1 MQATGHAVSQHKLE
15 SNAMLGA
22 TYHNSAVW
30 HDGET
35 FVNSQEQAAAPRVCV
50 QWHTL
55 VHTAT
60 MSVCQS

>member
-35 FVNSQEQAAAPRVCV
+35 VRNKLQHLVFVCSGTPLS
-50 QWHTL
+50 TL
-55 VHTAT
+55 LLCWYVK
-60 MSVCQS
+60 VD